1 MLTSP
6 VFVKAQSGIVLV
18 VALIMLLLLT
28 LIATIGMQNSSLEEK
43 MAGNM
48 RNQNLVLQAAE
59 SALRAAE
66 ATLVPVAPAVLPAFD
81 AVGTGGFYSEATPAS
96 VLTDAALVKDS
107 FWTNSSRV
115 ATSTVTGASLGN
127 GIETPKYIIQ
137 KLDAACYDVP
147 SPCAAGVMKTPY
159 RVTVRATG
167 ETSNTVVILQSVFT
181 P

>member
-28 LIATIGMQNSSLEEK
+28 LIATIGMQGSSLEEK
-43 MAGNM
+43 MASNM

-59 SALRAAE
+59 SALSAAE

-81 AVGTGGFYSEATPAS
+81 AVGTGGFYSTPPAI
-96 VLTDAALVKDS
+96 TIDDAALVKDS
-107 FWTNSSRV
+107 FWTSSNRV
-115 ATSTVTGASLGN
+115 ATSSVTGASLGN

-137 KLDAACYDVP
+137 KQVAVCYKVACTA
-147 SPCAAGVMKTPY
+147 SEMSTPY
-159 RVTVRATG
+159 KVTVRAKS
-167 ETSNTVVILQSVFT
+167 ETSGTVVILQSVFT
-181 P
+181 PD

>member
-6 VFVKAQSGIVLV
+6 VFVKAQSGIVLI

-66 ATLVPVAPAVLPAFD
+66 ATLVPVPPTFD
-81 AVGTGGFYSEATPAS
+81 AVGTGGFYSTPPAI
-96 VLTDAALVKDS
+96 TIDDAALVKDS

-115 ATSTVTGASLGN
+115 ATSSVTGASLGN

-137 KLDAACYDVP
+137 KLNAACYKVACPLATDLP
-147 SPCAAGVMKTPY
+147 QPY
-159 RVTVRATG
+159 KVTVRATG
-167 ETSNTVVILQSVFT
+167 ETSNTVVILESVFT